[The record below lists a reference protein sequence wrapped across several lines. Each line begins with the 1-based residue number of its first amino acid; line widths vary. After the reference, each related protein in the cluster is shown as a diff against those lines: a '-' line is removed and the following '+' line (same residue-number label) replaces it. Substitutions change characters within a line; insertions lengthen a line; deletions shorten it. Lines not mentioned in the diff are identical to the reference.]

1 LGCGCGG
8 GAKKRAFE
16 HIGTDGKVT
25 EVATQ
30 AEAALKVRQE
40 GGTWRLKKR

>member
-1 LGCGCGG
+1 MGCGCG

-16 HIGTDGKVT
+16 HVALDGKVT

-30 AEAALKVRQE
+30 QEAVQLVRKS
-40 GGTWRLKKR
+40 GGTWRMKKK